1 MDDARRQKL
10 TQQVPAPVT
19 YLDEMRRPIVTLSV
33 KSDDASP
40 FVHELTCHIDT
51 GADLALVLRSNRRAA
66 ELGLAVSDRSAIV
79 GDPEAQFELVD
90 GSVVE
95 YLVDFLFITE
105 WVDGFPRWV
114 KVFIPPYEQAEAVS
128 HLGQVSVDATGYRRA
143 DALLGLELI
152 SSAAF
157 RLNHSRA
164 IVELLAPR

>member
-1 MDDARRQKL
+1 VDDARRFDLAQH
-10 TQQVPAPVT
+10 VPAPVT

-40 FVHELTCHIDT
+40 FVHEITCHIDT
-51 GADLALVLRSNRRAA
+51 GADLGLVLRSNRRAA

-95 YLVDFLFITE
+95 YLIDFLFITE
-105 WVDGFPRWV
+105 WVDGSPRWV
-114 KVFIPPYEQAEAVS
+114 KVFIPPYGQAEVAS
-128 HLGQVSVDATGYRRA
+128 HPGKVSVGATGYRRA

-157 RLNHSRA
+157 RLNHSQD
-164 IVELLAPR
+164 IVELVPSR